1 MSQYLSRYYCG
12 NKEGLCNFSEP
23 MEYNKMINRQ
33 FDNLLVDVV
42 SECRGDGKEQ
52 GFCCYKDKE
61 SDKLITT
68 HDLEKINQMAN
79 GEVFKRDEN
88 GNVFKGQVPLIKLNK
103 NGEQITSIDVCD
115 CGGNTKD
122 YRKCVEKNCKDF
134 KHPTK
139 YEYCKMG
146 DMSNLY
152 GCYGSNQKNCK
163 VGNHNPD
170 DGYMYSHNL
179 RINNLFPDCYL
190 NICNKSKINGELDNT
205 GSFSADTEYY
215 VFDNNVNSK
224 FDSGIDNYLLN
235 KDVEPTKPKNVN
247 KDNSITISKVLFD

>member
-23 MEYNKMINRQ
+23 MKYHKMINRQ

-42 SECRGDGKEQ
+42 SECRGDGKEK

-68 HDLEKINQMAN
+68 DDLERINQMAR
-79 GEVFKRDEN
+79 GEVFKRDEH

-103 NGEQITSIDVCD
+103 EGEAIKSIDVCD

-122 YRKCVEKNCKDF
+122 YKKCVKNNCKDY

-152 GCYGSNQKNCK
+152 GCYGRNQNNCE
-163 VGNHNPD
+163 VGNVDPEA
-170 DGYMYSHNL
+170 GYMYSPNL

-205 GSFSADTEYY
+205 GSFIAETQYH

-235 KDVEPTKPKNVN
+235 KDVEPVKKESNNDSKISIN
-247 KDNSITISKVLFD
+247 KILFD

>member
-23 MEYNKMINRQ
+23 IKYDQMIDRQ
-33 FDNLLVDVV
+33 FDNLSVDIV
-42 SECRGDGKEQ
+42 SECSGEGQDK
-52 GFCCYKDKE
+52 GFCCYKNKE

-68 HDLEKINQMAN
+68 NDLEKINQMAN

-88 GNVFKGQVPLIKLNK
+88 GNVFKGQIPLIKLNK
-103 NGEQITSIDVCD
+103 DGEEIKSIDVCD
-115 CGGNTKD
+115 CGGDNKD
-122 YRKCVEKNCKDF
+122 YKKCVKKNCKDY

-152 GCYGSNQKNCK
+152 GCYGKNQENCN
-163 VGNHNPD
+163 VGNADPEA
-170 DGYMYSHNL
+170 GFMYSPNL

-190 NICNKSKINGELDNT
+190 NLCNKSQINGELDNT
-205 GSFSADTEYY
+205 SSFSNETQYHI
-215 VFDNNVNSK
+215 FDNNVNSQYNN
-224 FDSGIDNYLLN
+224 GIDNYLLN
-235 KDVEPTKPKNVN
+235 KDIEPPLKETKNN
-247 KDNSITISKVLFD
+247 NNIISISKVLFE